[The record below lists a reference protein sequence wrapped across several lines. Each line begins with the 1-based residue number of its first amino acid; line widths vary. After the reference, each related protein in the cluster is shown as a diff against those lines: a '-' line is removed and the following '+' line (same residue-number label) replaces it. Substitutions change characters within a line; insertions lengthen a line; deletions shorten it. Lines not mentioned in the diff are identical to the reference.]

1 VIARSCDSSR
11 NRPDGIV
18 SDIHLP
24 RPECSSLGA
33 RACWRFVGCERRLHF
48 SSRRPDPTLCSIPHL
63 SLAQLGPTTV
73 GASNHLARLLFREH
87 PVHFTS
93 LPLLLACILSS
104 CFGTLLPACLP
115 TPRLTPRLTRDST
128 TWKSAFANTAELSA
142 QVSLL
147 RQLIPPPLISTPH
160 AHAAFSPAAGPSH
173 HVRLRRA
180 RA

>member
-1 VIARSCDSSR
+1 MASSPTFTSHGPSAVVWGLGR
-11 NRPDGIV
+11 VGV
-18 SDIHLP
+18 SLAA
-24 RPECSSLGA
+24 SA
-33 RACWRFVGCERRLHF
+33 ACTLALVGQTPPF
-48 SSRRPDPTLCSIPHL
+48 AHL